1 MVMTMLFPMTVVC
14 RLLSAQSFKFQVKQ
28 SHSSAFIRLLH
39 CFFIIFAA
47 ISNQLSNFII
57 MKNIFLIALLVAM
70 SIVGAWAQNGKVD
83 AFPGAEGAG
92 RYTTGGRGGVVYH
105 VTSLED
111 DGAKKG
117 TLRYAINQKGPRT
130 IVFDVAGVIELKSR
144 LSIRNGDLTIA
155 GQTAPGDG
163 ICLKNYGFQVSS
175 NNVIIRF
182 MRSRLGDDKSDC
194 EDDAVSAFSSSNGL
208 SNIIIDH
215 CSASW
220 SIDECL
226 SCYGVKNLTVQ
237 WCYITE
243 SLYHSIHGKG
253 THGYGGIWGG
263 CPATFHHNLIAHH
276 SSRNP
281 RLCGS
286 RFNNDAAHEMVD
298 LRNNVFYNFGPINSG
313 YAGEG
318 GCYNFINNCYKPGP
332 MTATK
337 ASLCNRIFQA
347 SPDDGSNKQAK
358 GVWGT
363 FHLSGNWFDTSC
375 PDLTQAEVAS
385 GEAVNAN
392 NWAGLHVNG
401 SPLPGGSKLGIE
413 SQSAFACA
421 SVTTHSAQDALE
433 RVLTY
438 GGCSFARD
446 AIDARIAGEVESGT
460 YTFTGSKGGT
470 LGLIDTPSDVGG
482 YPAYTCTPAQQA
494 ALSDENNNGIPDSK
508 EEVLFGGLVDGNGHD
523 KSDVYTNLEYYL
535 NFLVRKITEGQL
547 EGGVPSVD
555 GSGSQGGGDEN
566 AEAFM
571 ATENADGS
579 YDYFWFSKDN
589 AAQVENWLVD
599 GTIVLTDASY
609 NKDYSNT
616 ESSHTGAITLKKGT
630 GEIVFKCPAVSSF
643 ALYMFRTGS
652 FAGSV
657 SVSADGT
664 NFEEVYKY
672 SGGKYILEL
681 DATPYVSSDNEIYVK
696 ISNAATGTLA
706 IQGVKILRP
715 DLGGNG
721 ISKLHIAS
729 GLRVSGDEVV
739 AFDALNIRAYT
750 PDGSCVA
757 AEVGNRLSLAG
768 LQHGIYVIRVVESN
782 GNIIVRKIV
791 K

>member
-1 MVMTMLFPMTVVC
+1 
-14 RLLSAQSFKFQVKQ
+14 
-28 SHSSAFIRLLH
+28 
-39 CFFIIFAA
+39 
-47 ISNQLSNFII
+47 
-57 MKNIFLIALLVAM
+57 MKNIFLTAFLTVM
-70 SIVGAWAQNGKVD
+70 FIVGAGAQNAKVD

-92 RYTTGGRGGVVYH
+92 RYTTGGRGGAVYH

-111 DGAKKG
+111 DGSKKG

-144 LSIRNGDLTIA
+144 LSIKNGDLTIA

-163 ICLKNYGFQVSS
+163 ICLKNYGFQISA

-263 CPATFHHNLIAHH
+263 APATFHHNLIAHH

-337 ASLCNRIFQA
+337 PALCNRIFQA

-363 FHLSGNWFDTSC
+363 FHLGGNWFDTSC
-375 PDLTQAEVAS
+375 PDLTPAEVAS
-385 GEAVNAN
+385 GEAVNDN

-413 SQSAFACA
+413 SQNAFACA
-421 SVTTHSAQDALE
+421 SVTTHSAQDALD
-433 RVLTY
+433 RVLAY

-446 AIDARIAGEVESGT
+446 AIDARIAGEVASGT

-494 ALSDENNNGIPDSK
+494 ALTDENNNGIPDNK
-508 EEVLFGGLVDGNGHD
+508 EDLLFGGLVDGNGHD

-535 NFLVRKITEGQL
+535 NYLVRKITEEQL

-555 GSGSQGGGDEN
+555 GSGSQGGGDD
-566 AEAFM
+566 ASEAFM
-571 ATENADGS
+571 ATRNADGS
-579 YDYFWFSKDN
+579 YDYFWFSEDN
-589 AAQVENWLVD
+589 ADQVNSWLSD
-599 GTIVLTDASY
+599 GTIRLVEGSY
-609 NKDYSNT
+609 NKSFTNA
-616 ESSHTGAITLKKGT
+616 ESSHTGAFTLKKTT
-630 GEIVFKCPAVSSF
+630 GEIIFKCPAVSSF

-652 FAGSV
+652 FSGTV
-657 SVSADGT
+657 SVSTDGT

-672 SGGKYILEL
+672 SGSKYILEL
-681 DATPYVSSDNEIYVK
+681 DVSSYVASDNEIYVK
-696 ISNAATGTLA
+696 VSNASTGSLS
-706 IQGVKILRP
+706 IQGARILTP
-715 DLGGNG
+715 NKGGNS
-721 ISKLHIAS
+721 ISDLYAAS
-729 GLRVSGDEVV
+729 GLRIAGNVV
-739 AFDALNIRAYT
+739 EASDALNIRAYNT
-750 PDGSCVA
+750 DGCCVA
-757 AEVGNRLSLAG
+757 AEVGGRLSLAG
-768 LQHGIYVIRVVESN
+768 LQHGMYVIRVVKN
-782 GNIIVRKIV
+782 DGHIIVRKIV

>member
-1 MVMTMLFPMTVVC
+1 M
-14 RLLSAQSFKFQVKQ
+14 
-28 SHSSAFIRLLH
+28 
-39 CFFIIFAA
+39 
-47 ISNQLSNFII
+47 
-57 MKNIFLIALLVAM
+57 MKNIFLTAFFAVM
-70 SIVGAWAQNGKVD
+70 FSVGAWAQNAKVD

-117 TLRYAINQKGPRT
+117 TLRYAVNQKGPRT
-130 IVFDVAGVIELKSR
+130 IVFDVAGVIELNSR
-144 LSIRNGDLTIA
+144 LSIKNGDLTIA

-163 ICLKNYGFQVSS
+163 ICLKNYGFQISTS
-175 NNVIIRF
+175 NVIIRF
-182 MRSRLGDDKSDC
+182 LRSRLGDDKSDC

-215 CSASW
+215 CSSSW

-298 LRNNVFYNFGPINSG
+298 LRNNVFYNFGPINGG

-318 GCYNFINNCYKPGP
+318 GCFNFINNCYKPGP

-337 ASLCNRIFQA
+337 PALCNRIFQA
-347 SPDDGSNKQAK
+347 SPDDGSNNQAK

-375 PDLTQAEVAS
+375 PDLTQAEITS
-385 GEAVNAN
+385 GEAVNEN

-413 SQSAFACA
+413 SQNAFACA
-421 SVTTHSAQDALE
+421 SVTTHSAQDALD
-433 RVLTY
+433 RVLVY

-446 AIDARIAGEVESGT
+446 AIDTRIAGEVETGT

-494 ALSDENNNGIPDSK
+494 ALADENNNGIPDSK
-508 EEVLFGGLVDGNGHD
+508 EELLFGGLVDGNGHD

-555 GSGSQGGGDEN
+555 GSGSQGGGDD
-566 AEAFM
+566 ASDAFM
-571 ATENADGS
+571 ATVNDDGS
-579 YDYFWFSKDN
+579 YDYFWFNQDN
-589 AAQVENWLVD
+589 ASKVEEWLAD
-599 GTIVLTDASY
+599 GTITLVEGSY
-609 NKDYSNT
+609 NKSFSNT
-616 ESSHTGAITLKKGT
+616 ESAYTGALTLKKST
-630 GEIVFKCPAVSSF
+630 GEAIFKCPAVSAF

-652 FAGSV
+652 FSGSV
-657 SVSADGT
+657 SVSTDGT

-681 DATPYVSSDNEIYVK
+681 DATSYVSSADEVYVK
-696 ISNAATGTLA
+696 VSNTSSGTLA
-706 IQGVKILRP
+706 IQGVKILAP
-715 DLGGNG
+715 NQGGNG
-721 ISKLHIAS
+721 LSAPYIAS
-729 GLRVSGDEVV
+729 GWRISGDMVE
-739 AFDALNIRAYT
+739 AADALNIRAYA

-757 AEVGNRLSLAG
+757 AEVGGRLSLSG
-768 LQHGIYVIRVVESN
+768 LQHGIYVIRVVRSD
-782 GNIIVRKIV
+782 GNILVRKIV

>member
-1 MVMTMLFPMTVVC
+1 M
-14 RLLSAQSFKFQVKQ
+14 
-28 SHSSAFIRLLH
+28 
-39 CFFIIFAA
+39 
-47 ISNQLSNFII
+47 
-57 MKNIFLIALLVAM
+57 MKNIFLTAFCAVM
-70 SIVGAWAQNGKVD
+70 FSVGAWAQNAKVD

-105 VTSLED
+105 VNSLED

-117 TLRYAINQKGPRT
+117 TLRYAVNQKGPRT

-144 LSIRNGDLTIA
+144 LSIKNGDLTIA

-163 ICLKNYGFQVSS
+163 ICLKNYGFQISAS
-175 NNVIIRF
+175 NVIIRF
-182 MRSRLGDDKSDC
+182 LRSRLGDDKSDC

-226 SCYGVKNLTVQ
+226 SCYGVRNLTVQ

-298 LRNNVFYNFGPINSG
+298 LRNNVFYNFGPINGG

-337 ASLCNRIFQA
+337 PALCNRIFQA
-347 SPDDGSNKQAK
+347 SPDDGSNNQAK

-375 PDLTQAEVAS
+375 PDLTQAEITS
-385 GEAVNAN
+385 GEAVNEN

-413 SQSAFACA
+413 SQNAFACA
-421 SVTTHSAQDALE
+421 SVTTHSAQDALD
-433 RVLTY
+433 RVLVY

-446 AIDARIAGEVESGT
+446 AIDTRIAGEVETGT

-470 LGLIDTPSDVGG
+470 LGLIDTPSDVCG

-494 ALSDENNNGIPDSK
+494 ALADENNNGIPDSK
-508 EEVLFGGLVDGNGHD
+508 EELLFGGLVDGNGHD

-555 GSGSQGGGDEN
+555 GSGSQGGGDD
-566 AEAFM
+566 ASEAFM
-571 ATENADGS
+571 ATVNDDGS
-579 YDYFWFSKDN
+579 YDYFWFNQDN
-589 AAQVENWLVD
+589 ASKVEEWLAD
-599 GTIVLTDASY
+599 GTITLIEGSY
-609 NKDYSNT
+609 NKSFSNT
-616 ESSHTGAITLKKGT
+616 ESAYTGALTLKKAT
-630 GEIVFKCPAVSSF
+630 GEVIFKCPAVSAF
-643 ALYMFRTGS
+643 VLYMFRTGS
-652 FAGSV
+652 FSGSV

-672 SGGKYILEL
+672 SGSKYILEL
-681 DATPYVSSDNEIYVK
+681 DATSYVSSADEVYVK
-696 ISNAATGTLA
+696 VSNTSSGTLA
-706 IQGVKILRP
+706 IQGVKILAP
-715 DLGGNG
+715 NQGGDG
-721 ISKLHIAS
+721 ISAPYIAS
-729 GLRVSGDEVV
+729 GLRISEEMVE
-739 AFDALNIRAYT
+739 AADALNIRAYA

-757 AEVGNRLSLAG
+757 AEVGDRLSLSG
-768 LQHGIYVIRVVESN
+768 LQHGMYVIRVVRN
-782 GNIIVRKIV
+782 DGNILVRKIV